1 MRAVFLGGGA
11 LSVMTARVLLNR
23 AHEVI
28 IIEQD
33 KDRID
38 VLSDEFACGFIHSD
52 GSNPAIL
59 RETDPRDVDFLF
71 CLTSNDQINIIASL
85 VGRSLGFKRVITKI
99 EAPEFEHICVEGLK
113 DTIAP
118 GQTHR
123 PLSGRYDRGAGFAG
137 IERNDQG

>member
-11 LSVMTARVLLNR
+11 LSVMADRVLLNR

-38 VLSDEFACGFIHSD
+38 VLSDEFACGFIHGD
-52 GSNPAIL
+52 GSKPAIL

-71 CLTSNDQINIIASL
+71 CLTKQRSDQYYRQPGGVLAGLERRHRARPVLDHLSL
-85 VGRSLGFKRVITKI
+85 SEWQI
-99 EAPEFEHICVEGLK
+99 
-113 DTIAP
+113 
-118 GQTHR
+118 QN
-123 PLSGRYDRGAGFAG
+123 S
-137 IERNDQG
+137 

>member
-11 LSVMTARVLLNR
+11 LSVMTDRVLLNR

-38 VLSDEFACGFIHSD
+38 VLSDEFACGFIHGD
-52 GSNPAIL
+52 GSKPAIL

-85 VGRSLGFKRVITKI
+85 GGAL
-99 EAPEFEHICVEGLK
+99 AGLQAGYHQ
-113 DTIAP
+113 DR
-118 GQTHR
+118 R
-123 PLSGRYDRGAGFAG
+123 PRIRAYLRGAGL
-137 IERNDQG
+137 ERHHRARPDPSAVIWPV